1 MNNLKIIETGLIKVY
16 ETDKGEKVVD
26 ARELHEGLQGKQQFT
41 DWIKGRLIEVDAVE
55 NVDFIVFHKLMKNEY
70 GLNVGRPKT
79 EYILKLDTA
88 KEVAM
93 LERNEKGKQYRR
105 YFIEVEKKYKE
116 IQKPQLPQD
125 YKQALQH
132 LLIAVEEKEKLQLT
146 IEQQKPKVI
155 FADAV
160 SATNDTILIR
170 DLAKILKQ
178 NGIQIGGNVLF
189 DWLRNK
195 GYLIKQKGTDY
206 NRPTQ
211 KSMDLE
217 LFKVKETAITHSDGK
232 VTTSITTK
240 VTGKG
245 QQYFI
250 NKFLKQQQVKC
261 I

>member
-1 MNNLKIIETGLIKVY
+1 MNELKLIETKGLIKVY
-16 ETDKGEKVVD
+16 ETDTNEKVVN
-26 ARELHEGLQGKQQFT
+26 ARELHEGLESKT
-41 DWIKGRLIEVDAVE
+41 KYNDWITRRLLDIDAIENEDY
-55 NVDFIVFHKLMKNEY
+55 IVLLKNEQNLK
-70 GLNVGRPKT
+70 GGRPTK
-79 EYILKLDTA
+79 EYILKLDAA

-105 YFIEVEKKYKE
+105 YFIEVEKKYK
-116 IQKPQLPQD
+116 QNLLPSN
-125 YKQALQH
+125 YKEALQH
-132 LLIAVEEKEKLQLT
+132 LIIAVEEKEKLQME

-160 SATNDTILIR
+160 SVTNDTILIR

-178 NGIQIGGNVLF
+178 NGIKIGGNELF
-189 DWLRNK
+189 ELLRTK

-211 KSMDLE
+211 KAMNLG
-217 LFKVKETAITHSDGK
+217 LFKVKETAIQHSDGK
-232 VTTSITTK
+232 VTTNFTTK

-250 NKFLKQQQVKC
+250 NKFLEQ
-261 I
+261 